1 MKEIVNRLRPI
12 RDFVLIK
19 RGEAEKTTKSGII
32 IPDIA
37 QEKVTRGV
45 VVWTGP
51 GKMLDSG
58 RVVEPAVKK
67 GDEVLYGKYSGNECG
82 PDHQIM
88 REEDIYAIIA
98 PE

>member
-1 MKEIVNRLRPI
+1 MKDIVNRLRPI
-12 RDFVLIK
+12 RDFVLVK
-19 RGEAEKTTKSGII
+19 RAEADKTTKGGII
-32 IPDIA
+32 IPDNA
-37 QEKVTRGV
+37 REKVTRGT

-51 GKMLDSG
+51 GKVLANG

-82 PDHQIM
+82 DDHQIM
-88 REEDIYAIIA
+88 REEDIYAVVE